1 MVRDGV
7 ELDAFV
13 FLIVLKVCA
22 ALEDLNLEMKIH
34 GYRTKVG
41 LDSAVS
47 LGIPL
52 VDFYVKCASFEAAF
66 KTSEKIQEPNDSTWS
81 VARLVTSVM
90 L

>member
-47 LGIPL
+47 LGIW
-52 VDFYVKCASFEAAF
+52 VGQCSFFRNSSGGFLCEMCKF
-66 KTSEKIQEPNDSTWS
+66 
-81 VARLVTSVM
+81 
-90 L
+90 